1 MGNIK
6 EIVENLPGYPGV
18 YQFFNADG
26 KIIYIGKA
34 KNLKNRVSSYFT
46 KSKYDSYKTKV
57 LSEQVADIRHIVVDT
72 ESDALLLEN
81 NLIKKYQ
88 PKYNILLKDDKT
100 FPWICIKNEPFPRI
114 FSTRK
119 LIKDGSVYLGP
130 YTSAL
135 MVRTLL
141 NLIRELYQLRTCS
154 YNLTESNILSGKF
167 KKCLEY
173 HIGNCKAPCEN
184 LQTEQDYNESIKQI
198 KEILKGNIHEVID
211 YLKKIMEDLAS
222 SYKFEEAENIK
233 QKIQLLERYKSK
245 STIVNPRLSNID
257 VYSYIEQGKHAF
269 VNFIKVIQGA
279 VVQSH
284 TIEMIRK
291 LDESKDELLLF
302 AINDIK
308 AKVSSSAKN
317 ILVPFIPS
325 EYAEDLKLSVPKSGD
340 KKKLLELS
348 ERNCKQYI
356 LHKNKVIESKSFDKR
371 TTDLLERAKVDLRLK
386 YPPKRIECF
395 DNSNIQGSNP
405 VAACVV
411 FLNGKPAKR
420 EYRHFNI
427 KSVQG
432 PNDFASMEEIIFRRY
447 KRSIEENSE
456 LPGLIIIDGGKG
468 QLSAAVKSLNALN
481 IYNQIAVIGIAK
493 RLEEIYFPGD
503 PVPLYLDKN
512 STTLKLIQNLR
523 NEAHR
528 FGITFHRKKRSL
540 SMLKSDL
547 ENIPGVG
554 EKSIEK
560 LLGKFRD
567 VETISNVPLKELKD
581 VIGIKIGTAVYEYFK
596 RKT

>member
-1 MGNIK
+1 M
-6 EIVENLPGYPGV
+6 
-18 YQFFNADG
+18 
-26 KIIYIGKA
+26 
-34 KNLKNRVSSYFT
+34 
-46 KSKYDSYKTKV
+46 
-57 LSEQVADIRHIVVDT
+57 
-72 ESDALLLEN
+72 
-81 NLIKKYQ
+81 
-88 PKYNILLKDDKT
+88 KDDKT

-386 YPPKRIECF
+386 DPPKRIECF